1 MRSLPAR
8 ACAPPHIR
16 ALMASVLSAALSG
29 SRGAERDRRA
39 QAKRRTGGDYH
50 TLRVPRACDRIGGDA
65 AGSRPIGRWMP
76 IVATDLWS
84 AVAIGECVRRGAAS
98 AAPTNQR
105 PRAHRRATGRRLP
118 AAAAAAAAAVAARA
132 AASEAASEAALKL
145 AARLAAAR
153 KAARKAAMMAASV
166 PGGCAGP
173 DIARWLRRV
182 CVGLCAGTVCLVACA
197 VSL

>member
-105 PRAHRRATGRRLP
+105 PRAYRRATGRRLP
-118 AAAAAAAAAVAARA
+118 AAATAAAAAAAARA
-132 AASEAASEAALKL
+132 AASEAASEAARRSQR
-145 AARLAAAR
+145 ARAAAICGGHEDGHDGR
-153 KAARKAAMMAASV
+153 ARAV
-166 PGGCAGP
+166 
-173 DIARWLRRV
+173 RV
-182 CVGLCAGTVCLVACA
+182 CGTGT
-197 VSL
+197 